1 MQLTVHWLFQLNF
14 INILI
19 FSLSVLEF
27 DFNLTNQSYL
37 ILKIFSF
44 ILLLNYSSYIIFSHN
59 DYIKHKKINKFLF
72 FFFSFFDWTCMNVIV
87 FQTLI
92 NVSKRN
98 LGTHGNH
105 IAL

>member
-1 MQLTVHWLFQLNF
+1 MLNF

-19 FSLSVLEF
+19 FSLLVLEF

-72 FFFSFFDWTCMNVIV
+72 FFLFFFRLNMYERDCVSNFDQC
-87 FQTLI
+87 FQTE
-92 NVSKRN
+92 SRY
-98 LGTHGNH
+98 TR
-105 IAL
+105 